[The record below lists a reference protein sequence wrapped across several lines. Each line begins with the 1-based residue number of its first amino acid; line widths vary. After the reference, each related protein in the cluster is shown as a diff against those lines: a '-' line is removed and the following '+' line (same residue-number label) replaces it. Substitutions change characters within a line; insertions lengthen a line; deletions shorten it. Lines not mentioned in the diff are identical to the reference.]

1 MTAARRCF
9 PELIILIILNHVIMK
24 TKLIGM
30 VATAGV
36 AAVLLTGCVS
46 SKKYKSSQA
55 ALQQVRNDSTRLA
68 QQVASL
74 NENVNA
80 LQSKSTAL
88 QRTLDSTNTNCATQ
102 QKSLAYYQNYFTQQ
116 QGAMSQVSGD
126 LKNALSQAGLAN
138 ADIQEMNNVIYVR
151 LDENDIFKKNS
162 TAVTAKGKQALNSV
176 AQVVK
181 ARSDVNVTVADDDSA
196 SSQGNASAMSSSTG
210 NENATATTSGNT
222 GTTDMS
228 ANTAPAP
235 RRHRTHHARKS
246 TGASTVQ
253 GQSDA
258 TASSSANSN
267 ASGNSNATAQNSGKS
282 STTTTHKRV
291 HRKYSSEGGMTYYN
305 NGSRTSKSKAWAL
318 KQARMNMV
326 ASNFLQNG
334 ISKVNVSMT
343 QPANGSQPGNN
354 IKVVIMPTMS
364 DFNPQTASTSTES
377 K

>member
-210 NENATATTSGNT
+210 NENATATT
-222 GTTDMS
+222 
-228 ANTAPAP
+228 
-235 RRHRTHHARKS
+235 
-246 TGASTVQ
+246 
-253 GQSDA
+253 
-258 TASSSANSN
+258 
-267 ASGNSNATAQNSGKS
+267 
-282 STTTTHKRV
+282 
-291 HRKYSSEGGMTYYN
+291 
-305 NGSRTSKSKAWAL
+305 
-318 KQARMNMV
+318 
-326 ASNFLQNG
+326 
-334 ISKVNVSMT
+334 
-343 QPANGSQPGNN
+343 
-354 IKVVIMPTMS
+354 
-364 DFNPQTASTSTES
+364 
-377 K
+377 

>member
-1 MTAARRCF
+1 MMF
-9 PELIILIILNHVIMK
+9 SHSGGKPLLQGKFFLELIILIILNHVIMK
-24 TKLIGM
+24 TKLN
-30 VATAGV
+30 VVLATAGI
-36 AAVLLTGCVS
+36 AAVLLSGCVS

-74 NENVNA
+74 NENVNS
-80 LQSKSTAL
+80 LQEKSTSL

-138 ADIQEMNNVIYVR
+138 ADIQETNNVIYVR

-162 TAVTAKGKQALNSV
+162 TAVTSKGKQALNSV
-176 AQVVK
+176 AQVIK
-181 ARSDVNVTVADDDSA
+181 ARSDVNVSVADDDSA
-196 SSQGNASAMSSSTG
+196 SGQSGTATAMSSTDMSS
-210 NENATATTSGNT
+210 NTT
-222 GTTDMS
+222 TTDMS
-228 ANTAPAP
+228 ANAAPAP
-235 RRHRTHHARKS
+235 RHHRTHHATARKS

-258 TASSSANSN
+258 TASAPS
-267 ASGNSNATAQNSGKS
+267 TAKS
-282 STTTTHKRV
+282 STAPAHKKV
-291 HRKYSSEGGMTYYN
+291 HHKYSSEGGMTYYS
-305 NGSRTSKSKAWAL
+305 NGSNPSKSRAWAL

-326 ASNFLQNG
+326 ASNFLQSG
-334 ISKVNVSMT
+334 IPKVNVSMT

-364 DFNPQTASTSTES
+364 DFNPQTTSTSTES